1 VRLSFWFDFAS
12 TYSYLAALR
21 IDNACAQVGVTV
33 EHRPFL
39 LGPLFHEQLGIND
52 SPFNVNPVRGRYMWR
67 DLERLCRKYNLPW
80 RKPSVFP
87 RHSVLAARVAI
98 AVGPEVAEV
107 TRAIFRANFAEDRD
121 ISNPDV
127 LRAILEGLGRDGATD
142 LGRAQ
147 SPEVKEELRANTD
160 EAKRLGIF
168 GAPNFVVE
176 NRGHELFF
184 GNDRLNDAI
193 RWASMGGV

>member
-39 LGPLFHEQLGIND
+39 LGPIFHEQLGIDD
-52 SPFNVNPVRGRYMWR
+52 SPFNVNPVRGKYMWR
-67 DLERLCRKYNLPW
+67 DLERLSRKYNLPW

-98 AVGPEVAEV
+98 AVGPAAAEV
-107 TRAIFRANFAEDRD
+107 TRAIFRASFAEDRD
-121 ISNPDV
+121 ISNPEV
-127 LRAILEGLGRDGATD
+127 LGAVLESLGRDAAND
-142 LGRAQ
+142 LERAQ
-147 SPEVKEELRANTD
+147 SAEVKQQLRENTD
-160 EAKRLGIF
+160 EAKRLGMF
-168 GAPNFVVE
+168 GAPNFVIE
-176 NRGHELFF
+176 NREHELFF
-184 GNDRLNDAI
+184 GNDRLNDAV
-193 RWASMGGV
+193 RWASMGRV